1 MLKSF
6 TNKITKMKKV
16 ILLSCVMLVGFFMLT
31 GQVIDNG
38 QKNSNK
44 GVDGSYIWNFH
55 KLQKWYQQQGLTQPS
70 SYPLARPKIIPFL
83 FLDGI
88 DLLDVQ
94 VFPSSNHQTENSI
107 GINPINSNNLMVSV
121 NELNSQPYFFTTNG
135 GSNWFGAEANPN
147 NMANYGDPVAFFN
160 MSGKAFWSTLADPG
174 GIGFASTTNNG
185 VTWVTLANG
194 DPSVSVNDDK
204 QHAVCDLSGVYP
216 NNVYTAWSDFTNAS
230 NPPLYINRSTNQG
243 VSWGT
248 KINIGLA
255 LPHFNHGVTLS
266 TGPNGEVYV
275 AWADYATGN
284 LPETGMGFT
293 KSTNGG
299 VSYNTASTIF
309 TMTGIRATNS
319 GLPELNNT
327 RGNSFPKMDVDRSTG
342 PRRGWIYITY
352 PDKSTGDADVYL
364 RRSSDGGTTW
374 STAIRVNSETVGN
387 GKQQWMPSVA
397 VDASSGALGV
407 SYYSMDTTGF
417 LTARYTAT
425 SLDGGTTWD
434 RTRVSDVRFTP
445 SPLPYPYASGY
456 CGDYYETAAGGGS
469 VWACW
474 SDNRTGSYFQAYT
487 SKLTLGPG
495 IMHTPLGNTEQTT
508 LTRLVSC
515 TIATSGSGIN
525 PSLTKLYYA
534 KNSTTWINVN
544 MTNSG
549 STWTADIPLS
559 GAGTYNYYITT
570 TDSLSRTAT
579 SPAGAPTSYY
589 SFAAGPD
596 ITNPVIVTTPL
607 ADVPKTLWPATVTA
621 TVTDNIGI
629 DTVWVK
635 WYKNNTGTGIK
646 EFKLLNTGSSS
657 FGAAFNSLNADVA
670 VNDSIFY
677 RVFAQDISTN
687 HNRDSSALLK
697 FKIIQL
703 TNICVGAGTVSSNY
717 PFATYWGGARTQMLF
732 TAAEITAAGGIINAL
747 VAKIGF
753 NIISADPGIMNGF
766 NINIQNTALTTLS
779 TYVNSGWTNI
789 YTGTYTVPGTG
800 WQYIDCPSSTFH
812 WNGTNLLLEVCYTNP
827 SYTQYSTVYATTMT
841 GMQLGYYMDG
851 ITGCSTASVNTV
863 TARPN
868 VCFTMSTVTGANN
881 QYTEVPTKYELSQNY
896 PNPFNPVTKINFALP
911 KQGFVTLKIYDVL
924 GREVK
929 TLVNEIKSAGQYSVD
944 FNASEFSSGV
954 YFYKLETNGFSNIKR
969 MMLIK

>member
-6 TNKITKMKKV
+6 TNKIRKMKKV

-55 KLQKWYQQQGLTQPS
+55 KLQNWYKQQGLTQPS
-70 SYPLARPKIIPFL
+70 SYPLARPRIIPFL

-160 MSGKAFWSTLADPG
+160 TFGKAFWCTLSSPG
-174 GIGFASTTNNG
+174 GVGFASTTNNG

-194 DPSVSVNDDK
+194 DPSFSTNDDK
-204 QHAVCDLSGVYP
+204 QHAICDLSGVYP
-216 NNVYTAWSDFTNAS
+216 NNVYTAWSDFGGSGTPMYVNS
-230 NPPLYINRSTNQG
+230 STNQG
-243 VSWGT
+243 VSWGS
-248 KINIGLA
+248 KINVGLPS
-255 LPHFNHGVTLS
+255 PHFNHGVTLS
-266 TGPNGEVYV
+266 IGPNGEVYV

-299 VSYNTASTIF
+299 VSYNTATTIF
-309 TMTGIRATNS
+309 PMTGIRATNS

-374 STAIRVNSETVGN
+374 STAIRVNSEPVGN

-397 VDASSGALGV
+397 VDASNGALGV

-445 SPLPYPYASGY
+445 SPLPSPYAGGY

-474 SDNRTGSYFQAYT
+474 SDNRTGSFFQAYT
-487 SKLTLGPG
+487 SKLTLGPA
-495 IMHTPLGNTEQTT
+495 INHTPLGNTEQTT

-515 TIATSGSGIN
+515 TITTSGSGIN

-549 STWTADIPLS
+549 TTWTADIPLS

-579 SPAGAPTSYY
+579 SPSGAPTSYY

-646 EFKLLNTGSSS
+646 EFKLLNTGGSS
-657 FGAAFNSLNADVA
+657 FGAAFNSLNADVQF
-670 VNDSIFY
+670 NDSIFY
-677 RVFAQDISTN
+677 RVFAQDISSN
-687 HNRDSSALLK
+687 HNRDSSALNK
-697 FKIIQL
+697 FKIINL
-703 TNICVGAGTVSSNY
+703 TNICIGTGTTSSNY
-717 PFATYWGGARTQMLF
+717 PFTTYWMDGRTQILL
-732 TAAEITAAGGIINAL
+732 TAAEIIAAGGAANASITKL
-747 VAKIGF
+747 GF
-753 NIISADPGIMNGF
+753 DVLTASAQLINGF
-766 NINIQNTALTTLS
+766 NVRYQHTAQTSLTGFVT
-779 TYVNSGWTNI
+779 TGWT
-789 YTGTYTVPGTG
+789 TGFSGTYTVPGTG
-800 WQYIDCPSSTFH
+800 MRNIDMTPPYFV
-812 WNGTNLLLEVCYTNP
+812 WNGTSNLLIEICYDNT
-827 SYTQYSTVYATTMT
+827 SYTTYSTVKSTAASGMTWGYYTDNSTGCTMT
-841 GMQLGYYMDG
+841 GGAAQ
-851 ITGCSTASVNTV
+851 SN
-863 TARPN
+863 RPN
-868 VCFTMSTVTGANN
+868 VCLTVTTSTGANQN
-881 QYTEVPTKYELSQNY
+881 GSLVPNVYSLSQNY

-924 GREVK
+924 GREVR
-929 TLVNEIKSAGQYSVD
+929 TLVNEVKSAGQFSVD

-954 YFYKLETNGFSNIKR
+954 YFYKLETNGFSDIKR